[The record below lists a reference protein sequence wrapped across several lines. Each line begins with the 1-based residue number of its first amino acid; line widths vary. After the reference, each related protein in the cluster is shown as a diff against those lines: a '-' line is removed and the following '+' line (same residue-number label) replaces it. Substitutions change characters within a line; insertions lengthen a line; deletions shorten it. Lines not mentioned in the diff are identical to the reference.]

1 MPSIEQIILIQ
12 LCVFGLI
19 QLLIWGKFFYELCVI
34 EG

>member
-1 MPSIEQIILIQ
+1 MPSLEQIIVMQ

-19 QLLIWGKFFYELCVI
+19 QLLIWGKFIFESYV